1 MKTILLLLCAQACG
15 AFVVPSRPK
24 LAHKKVTW
32 AKRGEQE
39 ITDLN
44 LEEMFEVFDA
54 ADKTVADDKGV
65 SSAPMSNP
73 PGSAYKGG
81 GAAQAES
88 EQRGALLLGFILFL
102 NV

>member
-1 MKTILLLLCAQACG
+1 M
-15 AFVVPSRPK
+15 PSH
-24 LAHKKVTW
+24 LNFAHKLVTR
-32 AKRGEQE
+32 AKGDQE

-65 SSAPMSNP
+65 SSAPMSNT